1 MLGISEI
8 PKMARTSPYKDDP
21 AYCSSSFYVTK
32 NVNTDFNKALLDMRA
47 AGYDVDRS
55 KLLTLLMAQ
64 WAINPMLPSNWK
76 A

>member
-8 PKMARTSPYKDDP
+8 PKMGRTSPYKDDP